1 MVELLALLNRI
12 NFSAP
17 KSTFERK
24 KKTFV
29 EKPNEAKV
37 FSQVFGSRSVRLA
50 FPDFYFAS
58 VIHLIR
64 SSRAF
69 ESHFDEST
77 SQVYR
82 QLLGIEEEMASW
94 QWSGS
99 DRCRVFDAFHAL

>member
-37 FSQVFGSRSVRLA
+37 FFPGFRITKRSPR
-50 FPDFYFAS
+50 F
-58 VIHLIR
+58 
-64 SSRAF
+64 
-69 ESHFDEST
+69 
-77 SQVYR
+77 
-82 QLLGIEEEMASW
+82 
-94 QWSGS
+94 SGFLFRKRDS
-99 DRCRVFDAFHAL
+99 PN